1 MSHRDILRQN
11 QSNHRGLSPQLAALR
26 CTKVHYPLPLSSQ
39 PATGT
44 KRNDKLT
51 SRARRPICSRRWRR
65 PPPRFPSSTL
75 GRVFVDQLVRRWSTA
90 VSQDNS
96 GTVGEG
102 GITTRPGAERG
113 AQLHS
118 QNTPPNFQLKLLLH
132 RQPLRLSLLL
142 RPLLTQR
149 EVGRCCKLP
158 VEAAALLAPALSAA
172 GLPATYYHSSKTTW
186 SRTCGLTAQCRE
198 LSARRLYPP
207 INCTFCAR
215 GPLCA

>member
-1 MSHRDILRQN
+1 MSHKDILRQN

-75 GRVFVDQLVRRWSTA
+75 GRVVDQLVRRWSTA

-158 VEAAALLAPALSAA
+158 VEAAASLAPALSAA